1 MELVYAIGIKER
13 SNSSGAVHL
22 ISSSLILNGKYR
34 QGGLM
39 TLLASWIGIDT
50 HGPTSAY
57 IASDSRIS
65 WENKEHFDYGK
76 KVFASNRFPE
86 IFGYAGDV
94 LFPSIVLS
102 QILEMI
108 DTKLLFDDAASCAEK
123 NKIIFE
129 KLLYAFSKYPDAY
142 GNNPIQIIHIS
153 RDTIVN
159 GYPAFHHYLLTWRKG
174 EGWKQSEKQI
184 PERSDLLQ
192 VLGSGGPEFQRNYNG
207 RYQLGDNRSTSRNV
221 FHCFI
226 DTLNSVNDWRCG
238 GPPQLVGIY
247 RKPLTAAQN
256 YGILFNGK
264 RFFLGAE
271 IPKDSFFNQ
280 IEWRN
285 EFFELCDGDSKKMLD
300 GATRQIDPLRRK

>member
-1 MELVYAIGIKER
+1 M
-13 SNSSGAVHL
+13 
-22 ISSSLILNGKYR
+22 NGKYR
-34 QGGLM
+34 QGEFM
-39 TLLASWIGIDT
+39 SLLVSWIGIDT

-57 IASDSRIS
+57 IVADSRIS
-65 WENKEHFDYGK
+65 WEYKKYFDYGK

-94 LFPSIVLS
+94 LFPSIALS

-108 DTKLLFDDAASCAEK
+108 DSNLLFDNAASCTEK

-129 KLLYAFSKYPDAY
+129 KLHYAFSKYPDAC
-142 GNNPIQIIHIS
+142 GNNPIQILHIS

-159 GYPAFHHYLLTWRKG
+159 GYPAFHHYLLTWSK
-174 EGWKQSEKQI
+174 EKGWKQEEKNLPKQ
-184 PERSDLLQ
+184 SALLQ
-192 VLGSGGPEFQRNYNG
+192 ILGSGGSEFKENYEE
-207 RYQLGDNRSTSRNV
+207 RYQLGDNCSTSRNV

-226 DTLNSVNDWRCG
+226 DTLNNVKDWKCG

-247 RKPLTAAQN
+247 RKPLTAAKN
-256 YGILFNGK
+256 FGIIFNG
-264 RFFLGAE
+264 RRYFLGTE
-271 IPKDSFFNQ
+271 IPKNSSFSQ